1 MNITAYT
8 SEVSSRLGGLA
19 PLALPRTLWAYYL
32 EYLWFYTPDSWVG
45 TAIAQTLKS
54 PARSLNGETA
64 NRCPARRRASASNFF
79 ISAWV

>member
-32 EYLWFYTPDSWVG
+32 EYLWFYTPDSWV
-45 TAIAQTLKS
+45 AKIAST
-54 PARSLNGETA
+54 SLALAVLVSLPIVVLGLLVRT
-64 NRCPARRRASASNFF
+64 PPTHPPVASAD
-79 ISAWV
+79 

>member
-32 EYLWFYTPDSWVG
+32 EYLWFYPPDSWV
-45 TAIAQTLKS
+45 AKIASTSLALAVLVS
-54 PARSLNGETA
+54 LPIVVLGLLVRTPPTHPPVAPAD
-64 NRCPARRRASASNFF
+64 
-79 ISAWV
+79 